1 MNTLSISKFRAILL
15 AVTLAGAPLSPAS
28 HAQDLE
34 SKVIVNVPFAFHN
47 GSQHLSAGLYTI
59 STSYQNIASIRGAS
73 RSGFALTGLDEDS
86 QPSKTTRV
94 VFRKYGDQYFLNEIW
109 VKGDTTHTY
118 FLQSKQESVE
128 LSANRTAPTNITVAA
143 LEPPR

>member
-1 MNTLSISKFRAILL
+1 MSTLKVSKVRAILL
-15 AVTLAGAPLSPAS
+15 AIIFAGAPWSPAS

-34 SKVIVNVPFAFHN
+34 CTVTVNVPFAFQN

-59 STSYQNIASIRGAS
+59 RLSYQDVARIQGQS
-73 RSGFALTGLDEDS
+73 RSGFAMTRLDQDG

-94 VFRKYGDQYFLNEIW
+94 VFSKYGDQYFLHEVW
-109 VKGDTTHTY
+109 VEGETTHTS
-118 FLQSKQESVE
+118 FLQSKQERVE
-128 LSANRTAPTNITVAA
+128 LSANRTAPTSVVVAA